1 VSRAAADGDDFKI
14 HPTKSKAARNEIK
27 AGRNKIK
34 AGCNKIQIKP
44 LSANRDFSNA

>member
-1 VSRAAADGDDFKI
+1 VSRAPADDSDFKI

-27 AGRNKIK
+27 AGCNEIQISRNE
-34 AGCNKIQIKP
+34 IQIKP